1 MGSYRIGVE
10 RILSAAVELYHDKD
24 GISLPIYSTR
34 RKQQGAREREED
46 RWRNCGANRAARVA
60 RPGQGGIMTVDW
72 ANIRGEFPALA
83 EWTYLNTAT
92 FGQMPRRAAEA
103 VARHFARR
111 DELACSDF
119 IRWFDDAD
127 GIRARIA
134 AFIHCA
140 AADIAFIHNAS
151 AGLSLL
157 LGGLKWQTADQIV
170 TLEDEFPN
178 HYYYPSHLR
187 GCGVEFVET
196 PWDGFYKCLT
206 ARTKLVAL
214 STVNYSTGFRPPLEE
229 ISGEL
234 RRRGILLY
242 LDGTQSLGALPFD
255 VSRVRPDLFAV
266 DAYKWMLSPNGAGFM
281 YVSPELRERLA
292 PAVIGWRSHKDW
304 RNHENLH
311 HGAPQFASEAEKYEG
326 GMLPFALLYAMDS
339 VIEMMQAIGPERI
352 ERRVMELAG
361 LTRDVLRAAGAVLPG
376 DSSPHYDSQVVTARF
391 PGREAPAI
399 ARALQ
404 TRKVLVAARHG
415 NLRVSPHFYNDESD
429 LARLAEAI

>member
-1 MGSYRIGVE
+1 M
-10 RILSAAVELYHDKD
+10 A
-24 GISLPIYSTR
+24 T
-34 RKQQGAREREED
+34 
-46 RWRNCGANRAARVA
+46 
-60 RPGQGGIMTVDW
+60 DW
-72 ANIRGEFPALA
+72 AAIRGEFPSLA

-92 FGQMPRRAAEA
+92 FGQMPRCAAAA

-119 IRWFDDAD
+119 MSWFNDCD

-134 AFIHCA
+134 EFIHCE

-157 LGGLKWQTADQIV
+157 LGGLNWKAGDQIV

-196 PWDGFYKCLT
+196 AWEGFYTRLT
-206 ARTKLVAL
+206 PRTRVVAI
-214 STVNYSTGFRPPLEE
+214 STVNYATGFRPPLRE
-229 ISGEL
+229 ISEEL
-234 RRRGILLY
+234 QRRGILLY

-255 VSRVRPDLFAV
+255 LSHIRPDLFAV
-266 DAYKWMLSPNGAGFM
+266 DAYKWLLSPNGAGFM

-292 PAVIGWRSHKDW
+292 PAVIGWRSHRDW

-311 HGAPQFASEAEKYEG
+311 HGAPLFAAEAEKYEG
-326 GMLPFALLYAMDS
+326 GMLPFALLYAMDA

-352 ERRVMELAG
+352 ERRVMELAAK
-361 LTRDVLRAAGAVLPG
+361 TQDVLRAAGAALPA
-376 DSSPHYDSQVVTARF
+376 DTSPHYDSQIVTARF
-391 PGREAPAI
+391 AGRDAPAI
-399 ARALQ
+399 ARELQ
-404 TRKVLVAARHG
+404 ARKVLVAARHG
-415 NLRVSPHFYNDESD
+415 NLRVSPHFYNDEAD
-429 LARLAEAI
+429 LARLADVL